1 MAAEQKFAS
10 GERAGRYSRDSLE
23 ECGAWFKW

>member
-1 MAAEQKFAS
+1 MAAEQKFSS

-23 ECGAWFKW
+23 ECGVWFKW